1 MLTSGG
7 LADIKTTLHAKHPAL
22 ELPSAFP
29 DIPARASSPVE
40 LVVWDAPYDALLAP
54 HDQSVLF
61 LVRALGDDH
70 AGRATLH
77 QVRLFAERGY
87 RVTVVATHYDD
98 PAGLALRPFILQYT
112 HDVHVLS
119 DFLRATEFPRFI
131 KHLVDSRGIRRVVL
145 GGSALA
151 YDLVPAL
158 GAKLPHVTFADVRS
172 QRSCAQTASWC

>member
-77 QVRLFAERGY
+77 QAVS
-87 RVTVVATHYDD
+87 
-98 PAGLALRPFILQYT
+98 YT
-112 HDVHVLS
+112 HL
-119 DFLRATEFPRFI
+119 T
-131 KHLVDSRGIRRVVL
+131 
-145 GGSALA
+145 
-151 YDLVPAL
+151 
-158 GAKLPHVTFADVRS
+158 LPTIYSV
-172 QRSCAQTASWC
+172 